1 MAPLLHRQP
10 LKTIYS
16 LAFFVVVAFIR
27 LPCWLIYY
35 SWPPNRPRK
44 TWTLQRTIWA
54 QIIRELGQLP
64 FKAGL
69 LGDRDLSL
77 EVPQKDLERFNARF
91 VWIPE
96 LEKEDIVG
104 VVGEQAARAGV
115 ESIAIPA
122 YWFLKDNIKWS
133 TEYEKARED
142 EKVLL
147 YLHGGAFVVRFPFL
161 ASRLHIDICHRW
173 GLHTR
178 LTQQRLLPREYSIIL
193 CLFPECYRS
202 TTDSVPGLLWNR
214 RTHSQPQSSTLS
226 RRTSILSA
234 RSDST
239 LKTSS

>member
-64 FKAGL
+64 FEAGL
-69 LGDRDLSL
+69 LGDRNLSL
-77 EVPQKDLERFNARF
+77 EVPQKELESFNARF
-91 VWIPE
+91 AWIPE
-96 LEKEDIVG
+96 LEKEDIAG
-104 VVGEQAARAGV
+104 VVGERAARAGV
-115 ESIAIPA
+115 ESITIPA
-122 YWFLKDNIKWS
+122 YWFLKDGIKWS

-161 ASRLHIDICHRW
+161 VSRLHIDICHRW

-178 LTQQRLLPREYSIIL
+178 LT
-193 CLFPECYRS
+193 
-202 TTDSVPGLLWNR
+202 
-214 RTHSQPQSSTLS
+214 
-226 RRTSILSA
+226 
-234 RSDST
+234 
-239 LKTSS
+239 